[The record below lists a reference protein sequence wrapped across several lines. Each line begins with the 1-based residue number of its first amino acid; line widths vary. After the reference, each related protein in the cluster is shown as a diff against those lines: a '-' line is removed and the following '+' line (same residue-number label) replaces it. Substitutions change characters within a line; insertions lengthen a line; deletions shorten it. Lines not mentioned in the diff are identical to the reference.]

1 MNRKSFKAVL
11 YVVFASLLAG
21 CVSQSKSNEQVAHMT
36 TTHSIE
42 FLYFDGC
49 PNTPR
54 LRETLELALNTT
66 DQHFTPIDMTTLDEN
81 DLRRGYGSP
90 TILVDNQD
98 LFGAPAPKSGMMSC
112 RIYPEGLPDDSQ
124 IIAKLNE
131 VTQ

>member
-1 MNRKSFKAVL
+1 
-11 YVVFASLLAG
+11 
-21 CVSQSKSNEQVAHMT
+21 MT
-36 TTHSIE
+36 TSHSIE

-49 PNTPR
+49 PNTPK

-66 DQHFTPIDMTTLDEN
+66 DQHFTPVDMTTLDES

-98 LFGAPAPKSGMMSC
+98 LFGVPRPKSGMMSC
-112 RIYPEGLPDDSQ
+112 RIYPDGLPDDSQ

>member
-1 MNRKSFKAVL
+1 MNRKPFQPVL
-11 YVVFASLLAG
+11 LLTFASLLVG
-21 CVSQSKSNEQVAHMT
+21 CASQSQSKEQVAHMT
-36 TTHSIE
+36 TSHSIE

-49 PNTPR
+49 PNTPK

-66 DQHFTPIDMTTLDEN
+66 DQHFTPIDMTTLDES

-98 LFGAPAPKSGMMSC
+98 LFGVPAPKSGMMSC
-112 RIYPEGLPDDSQ
+112 RIYPDGLPDDSQ